1 MNIYLLSLIILMV
14 LGLLLLL
21 GVLIFSFL
29 KYLQRTRY
37 PHWKFL
43 DFVSV
48 GYLEHLYKKYVKRV

>member
-29 KYLQRTRY
+29 KYLQRIRY